1 MSGLVTVL
9 QAPAKGSQVPSDSGA
24 VRRSSTAEAGA
35 TPESAS
41 VPASTVIV
49 TSPSAS

>member
-9 QAPAKGSQVPSDSGA
+9 QTPANGSQVPSASEA
-24 VRRSSTAEAGA
+24 VRRSSTAEPAA
-35 TPESAS
+35 RPERAS
-41 VPASTVIV
+41 VPASTVIA